1 LTSQDIL
8 RTAFQNVAGHISN
21 LEIVKQWVE
30 ELLSEPTSL
39 ENCINDLKSK
49 SEKEDVTFRTD
60 IRILI
65 NEIEHLS
72 REKTSG

>member
-1 LTSQDIL
+1 MTSLTIL
-8 RTAFQNVAGHISN
+8 SIAFQNVAGHISN
-21 LEIVKQWVE
+21 LEVVKKWVE
-30 ELLSEPTSL
+30 EIIAAQASL
-39 ENCINDLKSK
+39 ENSI
-49 SEKEDVTFRTD
+49 SELRSRSEQEDVTFRTD